1 MSVLV
6 GDACG
11 PACCACKVY
20 AKNVSSP
27 SGATHVSKELFILFR
42 IQMAR
47 RASVDSILI

>member
-20 AKNVSSP
+20 AKNVSSLP
-27 SGATHVSKELFILFR
+27 GGTHVPKELFILLK
-42 IQMAR
+42 ISTAR
-47 RASVDSILI
+47 RASVDLILI